1 MTQLL
6 SLSAIP
12 MNRLQ
17 IDALAEAVQSGDR
30 SALARAI
37 TLVESSLDQD
47 RYDAELL
54 LGQLLPVVGHSIR
67 IGITGIPGAGKST
80 LIERLGIQALDSGHK
95 VAVLTVDPS
104 SEKSGG
110 SILGDKTRMTL
121 LATKPQAFVR
131 PSPAGVNRGG
141 IAERTRECVYL
152 CEAAGFDL
160 VIVETIGVGQVE
172 LSVAG
177 ITDIVVLLLLPSAG
191 DELQGMKRGAIELA
205 DVVLINKADGL
216 MRNVALATVADYRQA
231 LRLTRQ
237 SRFGEVVEVIAVSAL
252 EDQGTAEVLQKL
264 FRLHQ
269 QRQES
274 GALAVRRAEQCRDW
288 LWQAIREIFLESM
301 AAKTSPQDRIAE
313 LEQEVVAGRM
323 TASMAARQFVSEST
337 GHRTGEV
344 A

>member
-1 MTQLL
+1 
-6 SLSAIP
+6 
-12 MNRLQ
+12 MNRAQMDRLT
-17 IDALAEAVQSGDR
+17 EAVQSGGR
-30 SALARAI
+30 AALARAI

-47 RYDAELL
+47 RHDAELL
-54 LGQLLPVVGHSIR
+54 LDQLLPAAGHSIR

-80 LIERLGIQALDSGHK
+80 LIERLGIQALNSGHK

-121 LATKPQAFVR
+121 LAANPQAFVR
-131 PSPAGVNRGG
+131 PSPAGVTRGG
-141 IAERTRECVYL
+141 IAARTRECVYL

-172 LSVAG
+172 LAVAG
-177 ITDIVVLLLLPSAG
+177 ITDILLLLLLPGTG
-191 DELQGMKRGAIELA
+191 DELQGMKRGSMELA
-205 DVVLINKADGL
+205 DLVLVNKADGPL
-216 MRNVALATVADYRQA
+216 RNVALATVADYRQA

-237 SRFGEVVEVIAVSAL
+237 PRPGEGVEVIAVSAL
-252 EDQGTAEVLQKL
+252 EDQGIAEVLQKL
-264 FRLHQ
+264 FQLHQ
-269 QRQES
+269 KRRES

-288 LWQAIREIFLESM
+288 LWQAIREAFLESM
-301 AAKTSPQDRIAE
+301 MGKISPRDRVTE

-323 TASMAARQFVSEST
+323 TASLAARQFVNECA
-337 GHRTGEV
+337 GHGSGDV

>member
-1 MTQLL
+1 
-6 SLSAIP
+6 
-12 MNRLQ
+12 MNRAQMDRLT
-17 IDALAEAVQSGDR
+17 EAVQSGGR
-30 SALARAI
+30 AALARAI

-47 RYDAELL
+47 RHDAELL
-54 LGQLLPVVGHSIR
+54 LDQLLPAAGHSIR

-80 LIERLGIQALDSGHK
+80 LIERLGIQALNSGHK

-121 LATKPQAFVR
+121 LAAKPQAFVR
-131 PSPAGVNRGG
+131 PSPAGVTRGG
-141 IAERTRECVYL
+141 IAARTRECVYL

-172 LSVAG
+172 LAVAG
-177 ITDIVVLLLLPSAG
+177 ITDILLLLLLPGTG

-205 DVVLINKADGL
+205 DLVLVNKADGPL
-216 MRNVALATVADYRQA
+216 RNVALATVADYRQA

-237 SRFGEVVEVIAVSAL
+237 PRPGEGVEVIAVSAL
-252 EDQGTAEVLQKL
+252 EDQGIAEVLQKL
-264 FRLHQ
+264 FQLHQ
-269 QRQES
+269 KRRES
-274 GALAVRRAEQCRDW
+274 GALAARRAEQCRDW
-288 LWQAIREIFLESM
+288 LWQAIREAFLESM
-301 AAKTSPQDRIAE
+301 MGKISPRDRVTE

-323 TASMAARQFVSEST
+323 TASLAARQFVNECA
-337 GHRTGEV
+337 GHGSGDV

>member
-1 MTQLL
+1 MSRAQ
-6 SLSAIP
+6 
-12 MNRLQ
+12 MDRLT
-17 IDALAEAVQSGDR
+17 EAVQSGDR
-30 SALARAI
+30 AALAQAI

-47 RYDAELL
+47 RHDAELL
-54 LGQLLPVVGHSIR
+54 LEQLLPAAGHSIR

-80 LIERLGIQALDSGHK
+80 LIERLGIQALNSGHK

-121 LATKPQAFVR
+121 LAANPQAFVR
-131 PSPAGVNRGG
+131 PSPAGVTRGG
-141 IAERTRECVYL
+141 IAARTRECVYL

-172 LSVAG
+172 LAVAG
-177 ITDIVVLLLLPSAG
+177 ITDILLLLLLPGTG

-205 DVVLINKADGL
+205 DLVLVNKADGPL
-216 MRNVALATVADYRQA
+216 RNVALATVADYRQA

-237 SRFGEVVEVIAVSAL
+237 PRPGEGVEVIAVSAL
-252 EDQGTAEVLQKL
+252 EDQGIAEVLQKL
-264 FRLHQ
+264 FQLHQ
-269 QRQES
+269 KRRES
-274 GALAVRRAEQCRDW
+274 GALAARRAEQCRDW
-288 LWQAIREIFLESM
+288 LWQAIREAFLESM
-301 AAKTSPQDRIAE
+301 VGKLSPRDRLAE

-323 TASMAARQFVSEST
+323 TASLAARQFINECA
-337 GHRTGEV
+337 GHGSGDV

>member
-1 MTQLL
+1 
-6 SLSAIP
+6 
-12 MNRLQ
+12 MNRAQ
-17 IDALAEAVQSGDR
+17 MGRLAEAVQSGDR
-30 SALARAI
+30 AALARAI

-47 RYDAELL
+47 RHDAELL
-54 LGQLLPVVGHSIR
+54 LEQLLPAAGHSIR

-80 LIERLGIQALDSGHK
+80 LIERLGIQALNSGHK

-121 LATKPQAFVR
+121 LAAKPQAFVR
-131 PSPAGVNRGG
+131 ASPAGVTRGG
-141 IAERTRECVYL
+141 IAARTRECVYL

-172 LSVAG
+172 LAVAG
-177 ITDIVVLLLLPSAG
+177 ITDILLLLLLPGTG

-205 DVVLINKADGL
+205 DLVLVNKADGPL
-216 MRNVALATVADYRQA
+216 RNVALATVADYRQA

-237 SRFGEVVEVIAVSAL
+237 PRPGEGVEVIAVSAL
-252 EDQGTAEVLQKL
+252 EDQGIAEVLQKL
-264 FRLHQ
+264 FQLH
-269 QRQES
+269 RKRRES
-274 GALAVRRAEQCRDW
+274 GALAARRAEQCRDW
-288 LWQAIREIFLESM
+288 LWQAIREAFLESM
-301 AAKTSPQDRIAE
+301 VGKISPQNRVAE

-323 TASMAARQFVSEST
+323 TASLAARQFVNECA
-337 GHRTGEV
+337 GHGSGDV

>member
-1 MTQLL
+1 
-6 SLSAIP
+6 
-12 MNRLQ
+12 MNKAQ
-17 IDALAEAVQSGDR
+17 MDPLAEAVQSGDR

-47 RYDAELL
+47 RYDSELL
-54 LGQLLPVVGHSIR
+54 LNQLLPAAGHSIR

-121 LATKPQAFVR
+121 LAAKPQAFVR
-131 PSPAGVNRGG
+131 PSPAGVARGG
-141 IAERTRECVYL
+141 IAARTRECVYL

-172 LSVAG
+172 LAVAG
-177 ITDIVVLLLLPSAG
+177 ITDILLLLLLPGTG
-191 DELQGMKRGAIELA
+191 DELQGMKRGSMELA
-205 DVVLINKADGL
+205 DLVLVNKADGL

-237 SRFGEVVEVIAVSAL
+237 SRSGEGVEVIAVSAL
-252 EDQGTAEVLQKL
+252 EDQGIAEVLRKL
-264 FRLHQ
+264 IQLHQ
-269 QRQES
+269 MRRES
-274 GALAVRRAEQCRDW
+274 GALATRRAEQCRVW
-288 LWQAIREIFLESM
+288 LSQAIREVFLESM
-301 AAKTSPQDRIAE
+301 AGKISPQDRIAE
-313 LEQEVVAGRM
+313 LEQEVIAGRM
-323 TASMAARQFVSEST
+323 TARLAARQFVNDGSEHYPGGVS
-337 GHRTGEV
+337 
-344 A
+344 